1 MKKKK
6 ILYLSRADIPFFFR
20 KKKKSLKKHL
30 DFISFKRNS
39 LIKYCKLKKSLNE
52 KKEGIE
58 LMRALDNNF
67 NVGTIEIKTNSF
79 SVNTKK
85 DLILAKKL
93 MIKNNLREKY

>member
-1 MKKKK
+1 
-6 ILYLSRADIPFFFR
+6 
-20 KKKKSLKKHL
+20 
-30 DFISFKRNS
+30 
-39 LIKYCKLKKSLNE
+39 
-52 KKEGIE
+52 
-58 LMRALDNNF
+58 MRALDNNF